1 MSAESDAGVAARAA
15 NKPYYTTSE
24 EDRERYHNKANCPDG
39 KRIEYQHIRA
49 GSGVGRTLCHE
60 CPKVY

>member
-15 NKPYYTTSE
+15 NQAYYTISE
-24 EDRERYHNKANCPDG
+24 EDRDRYHNKANCPDG

-49 GSGVGRTLCHE
+49 GYGTGRTPCKE
-60 CPKVY
+60 CPKV